1 MSEINRER
9 LRQYL
14 LDLVQI
20 DSHSR
25 EEGQVAARIR
35 ADLEALGVEV
45 TVDDAGEKVGG
56 DTGNVI
62 ARVKGTVE
70 GAPPIFVAAHMDT
83 VVPGNGVKPVID
95 GDIIRTDG
103 TTVLGGDDKSG
114 CAIIVECI
122 RTLKERNLPHSDIDA
137 VFTICEEVGLLGAKH
152 LDMERIESKY
162 GLVLDSDDIGYL
174 FTRAPSADHM
184 EFVIHGLEAH
194 AGVCPENG
202 ISAIQIAAEAIS
214 RMKLGRIDHETTS
227 NIGVIEGGAAT
238 NIVPNRVVLK
248 AEARSHDSAKLDA
261 QTDGIRKALNEAA
274 AARSVVVDGETVTA
288 RVEEHVTREYHAM
301 NVPDDSKIV
310 QLVMRAANNLNHQVK
325 TLATGGG
332 CDANVFNQRG
342 LEVANL
348 GTGMQAIHTV
358 KEWLDV
364 KDLYRSAEV
373 VLEILKLNAETNA
386 EER

>member
-56 DTGNVI
+56 ETGNVI
-62 ARVKGTVE
+62 ARIKGTVPD
-70 GAPPIFVAAHMDT
+70 APPIFIAAHMDT
-83 VVPGNGVKPVID
+83 VVPGKGVKPVID

-122 RTLKERNLPHSDIDA
+122 RTLKERNIPHSDIDA

-152 LDMERIESKY
+152 LDLEGIRSRY

-174 FTRAPSADHM
+174 FTKAPAADHM
-184 EFVIHGLEAH
+184 EFVVHGLESH
-194 AGVCPENG
+194 AGVAPENG
-202 ISAIQIAAEAIS
+202 ISAIQIAAEAIAN
-214 RMKLGRIDHETTS
+214 MKLGRIDHETTA
-227 NIGVIEGGAAT
+227 NVGVIEGGAAT
-238 NIVPNRVVLK
+238 NIIPNRVVLR
-248 AEARSHDSAKLDA
+248 AEARSHDDAKLDA
-261 QTDGIRKALNEAA
+261 QTEHMRQALRDAA
-274 AARSVVVDGETVTA
+274 AKRTVVVDGETVTA
-288 RVEEHVTREYHAM
+288 RVEDHVTREYHSM
-301 NVPDDSKIV
+301 NVPDDSTIV
-310 QLVMRAANNLNHQVK
+310 QLVMKAAGNLNHQVK

-332 CDANVFNQRG
+332 CDANVFNKRG

-364 KDLYRSAEV
+364 KDLYRSADV
-373 VLEILKLNAETNA
+373 VLEILKLNAEI
-386 EER
+386 R

>member
-1 MSEINRER
+1 MTQINRER

-25 EEGQVAARIR
+25 EEGLVAARIR
-35 ADLEALGVEV
+35 SDLEALGIDVA
-45 TVDDAGEKVGG
+45 VDDAGAAVGG

-62 ARVKGTVE
+62 ARVVGTE
-70 GAPPIFVAAHMDT
+70 SNAPAIFLAAHMDT
-83 VVPGNGVKPVID
+83 VVPGKGVKPVID

-114 CAIIVECI
+114 CAIIVECL
-122 RTLKERNLPHSDIDA
+122 RTLKEQNLPHSNIDA

-152 LDMERIESKY
+152 LDMNGLRSTY
-162 GLVLDSDDIGYL
+162 GLVLDSDDVGYL

-184 EFVIHGLEAH
+184 EYTIYGLEAH

-202 ISAIQIAAEAIS
+202 ISAIQVAAEAIS
-214 RMKLGRIDHETTS
+214 AMKLGRIDFETTA
-227 NIGVIEGGAAT
+227 NIGVVEGGAAT

-248 AEARSHDSAKLDA
+248 AEARSHDSSKLDA
-261 QTDGIRKALNEAA
+261 QTEHMRRAFHDA
-274 AARSVVVDGETVTA
+274 AARHTVVVDGTTVTA
-288 RVEEHVTREYHAM
+288 RVEEHITREYHAM
-301 NVPDDSKIV
+301 NVADDSTIV
-310 QLVMRAANNLNHQVK
+310 QLVMQAATNLHQEVK

-364 KDLYRSAEV
+364 NDMYRSADV
-373 VLEILKLNAETNA
+373 VLEILKLNANLG
-386 EER
+386 R

>member
-1 MSEINRER
+1 MSEINQER

-25 EEGQVAARIR
+25 EEAQVAARLR
-35 ADLEALGVEV
+35 ADLEALGLEPE
-45 TVDDAGEKVGG
+45 VDDAGEAVGG

-62 ARVKGTVE
+62 VRIKGTVPD
-70 GAPPIFVAAHMDT
+70 APPIFLAAHMDT
-83 VVPGNGVKPVID
+83 VVPGKGVKPVID

-114 CAIIVECI
+114 VAIIMECLRALI
-122 RTLKERNLPHSDIDA
+122 ENGIPHSDIDA

-152 LDMERIESKY
+152 LDMSKIRSKY
-162 GLVLDSDDIGYL
+162 GLVLDSDDVGYL
-174 FTRAPSADHM
+174 FTKAPSADHM
-184 EFVIHGLEAH
+184 EYVIHGLEAH

-202 ISAIQIAAEAIS
+202 ISAIKIAAEAIAA
-214 RMKLGRIDHETTS
+214 MKLGRIDHETTA

-238 NIVPNRVVLK
+238 NIIPNRVLLRG
-248 AEARSHDSAKLDA
+248 EARSHSEAKLTA
-261 QTDGIRKALNEAA
+261 QTEHMSQAFRDA
-274 AARSVVVDGETVTA
+274 AARHSVVVDGAVVTA
-288 RVEEHVTREYHAM
+288 SVEEHVTREYSAM
-301 NVPDDSKIV
+301 NVPDDSTIV
-310 QLVMRAANNLNHQVK
+310 KLVMQAATNLNHQVK

-332 CDANVFNQRG
+332 CDANVFNTRG

-348 GTGMQAIHTV
+348 GTGMQGIHTV

-364 KDLYRSAEV
+364 KDMYRSADV
-373 VLEILKLNAETNA
+373 VLEILKLNAAQTS
-386 EER
+386 

>member
-1 MSEINRER
+1 MSEINQER

-25 EEGQVAARIR
+25 EEAQVAARLR
-35 ADLEALGVEV
+35 ADLEALGLEPE
-45 TVDDAGEKVGG
+45 VDDAGDAVGG

-62 ARVKGTVE
+62 VRIKGTVPD
-70 GAPPIFVAAHMDT
+70 APPIFLAAHMDT
-83 VVPGNGVKPVID
+83 VVPGKGVKPVID

-114 CAIIVECI
+114 VAIIMECL
-122 RTLKERNLPHSDIDA
+122 RTLVENGIPHSDIDA

-152 LDMERIESKY
+152 LDMSKIRSKY
-162 GLVLDSDDIGYL
+162 GLVLDSDDVGYL
-174 FTRAPSADHM
+174 FTKAPSADHM
-184 EFVIHGLEAH
+184 EYVIHGLEAH

-202 ISAIQIAAEAIS
+202 ISAIKVAAEAIAN
-214 RMKLGRIDHETTS
+214 MKLGRIDHETTA

-238 NIVPNRVVLK
+238 NIIPNRVLLRG
-248 AEARSHDSAKLDA
+248 EARSHSEAKLTA
-261 QTDGIRKALNEAA
+261 QTEHMGQAFRDA
-274 AARSVVVDGETVTA
+274 AARHSVVVDGDVVTA
-288 RVEEHVTREYHAM
+288 TVEEHVVREYSAM
-301 NVPDDSKIV
+301 NVPDDSTIV
-310 QLVMRAANNLNHQVK
+310 KLVMQAATNLNHQVK

-332 CDANVFNQRG
+332 CDANVFNTRG

-348 GTGMQAIHTV
+348 GTGMQGIHTV

-364 KDLYRSAEV
+364 KDMYRSADV
-373 VLEILKLNAETNA
+373 VLEILKLNAKIGQ
-386 EER
+386 

>member
-1 MSEINRER
+1 MSDINRER
-9 LRQYL
+9 LKSYL

-25 EEGQVAARIR
+25 EEAQVAARLR
-35 ADLEALGVEV
+35 ADLEALGIEVEI
-45 TVDDAGEKVGG
+45 DDAGSKVGG

-62 ARVKGTVE
+62 ARVKGTNP
-70 GAPPIFVAAHMDT
+70 GAPAIFLAAHMDT
-83 VVPGNGVKPVID
+83 VVPGKGVKPVID

-114 CAIIVECI
+114 VAIIVECL
-122 RTLKERNLPHSDIDA
+122 RTLKEKGLPHSDIDA

-152 LDMERIESKY
+152 LNMDRIRSKY

-174 FTRAPSADHM
+174 FTRAPSSDHM

-202 ISAIQIAAEAIS
+202 ISAIKIAGEAIAA
-214 RMKLGRIDHETTS
+214 MKLGRIDFETTA

-238 NIVPNRVVLK
+238 NIIPNRVVLQG
-248 AEARSHDSAKLDA
+248 EARSLNDAKLDA
-261 QTDGIRKALNEAA
+261 QTAHMCQVLRDAA
-274 AARSVVVDGETVTA
+274 SKYSVVVDGVTTTA
-288 RVEEHVTREYHAM
+288 RVEERVTREYHAM
-301 NVPDDSKIV
+301 NVPDDSTIV
-310 QLVMRAANNLNHQVK
+310 QLVMRAANNLKHEVK

-332 CDANVFNQRG
+332 CDANVFNRRG

-358 KEWLDV
+358 KEWLNVQDM
-364 KDLYRSAEV
+364 YASADV
-373 VLEILKLNAETNA
+373 VLEILKLNSEISA
-386 EER
+386 